1 VAWIKQGLIFVPDGS
16 LSWARTHA
24 SVPTVDVLSDRVW
37 RIYYAARDAQN
48 RCSISY
54 FDVEAG
60 NPRHIIYRHEQP
72 ILPLGK
78 LGTFDDSGMMPSWIV
93 MHQGVRYLYYTGW
106 NVRQT
111 VPYQNAI
118 GLAVSRDGGQTFE
131 RYDEGPVLGLTVHEP
146 YFTGTATVMIENGC
160 WRNWYAVCTK
170 WEMIDGRAEPFYHLK
185 YAESQDGVSWD
196 RRGIVAIDYKDER
209 EAGIVRASV
218 LKEDGVY
225 KMWYATR
232 QGQDYR
238 EDKTQSYRIGYAE
251 SADGIGWRRLDEQAG
266 IDVSENGWDSE
277 MVEYPCVIALNGR
290 KYLFYNGN
298 GFGRSGIGYAV
309 WE

>member
-1 VAWIKQGLIFVPDGS
+1 
-16 LSWARTHA
+16 
-24 SVPTVDVLSDRVW
+24 
-37 RIYYAARDAQN
+37 
-48 RCSISY
+48 
-54 FDVEAG
+54 
-60 NPRHIIYRHEQP
+60 
-72 ILPLGK
+72 
-78 LGTFDDSGMMPSWIV
+78 
-93 MHQGVRYLYYTGW
+93 
-106 NVRQT
+106 
-111 VPYQNAI
+111 
-118 GLAVSRDGGQTFE
+118 
-131 RYDEGPVLGLTVHEP
+131 
-146 YFTGTATVMIENGC
+146 
-160 WRNWYAVCTK
+160 
-170 WEMIDGRAEPFYHLK
+170 
-185 YAESQDGVSWD
+185 
-196 RRGIVAIDYKDER
+196 
-209 EAGIVRASV
+209 V

-277 MVEYPCVIALNGR
+277 MVEYPCVIAPNGR